1 MNIKK
6 SFRII
11 FYFLSFIILR
21 ILLPCSA
28 FADHFTILPYEI
40 KDMIFDYLPKRSI
53 VSMRGVNKISCKDV
67 EAYLLRRRD
76 FLSLR
81 TTSRVILGF
90 SNPDLVKKIERIDC
104 QECRLKSNSF
114 FYFLNWINPKITENS
129 FSRLQNF
136 SNLSSLN
143 IDTHL
148 SPNDME
154 SMAEALPHLS
164 QLHVLSLKRAFP
176 PYKHEWKTTESYSHT
191 KSVMAVAENLPFLPR
206 LESLEVVNYEI
217 GSKGVSILAI
227 HLNDVSDLKI
237 LTLDFVMLKDLGAIN
252 LAHNLY
258 HVPCLEELSL
268 RYNWFSN
275 EGLREIAKNLKYV
288 HSLKKLN
295 LTGNTNLQNGLVDL
309 ANCFSSLPQLREL
322 MLGDMHVSWA
332 SILMMCRNL
341 PELISLE
348 TLGFSMDAPNYR
360 EVGYYLYPAERT
372 LIQNQ
377 IEALGMNVEIVE
389 APVSP
394 IHHSAMYLTA
404 FYGLPL

>member
-1 MNIKK
+1 MNTKK
-6 SFRII
+6 SLRIL
-11 FYFLSFIILR
+11 FYFLSFITLGISLS
-21 ILLPCSA
+21 CST
-28 FADHFTILPYEI
+28 FAGHFTILPYEI
-40 KDMIFDYLPKRSI
+40 KDMIFDRLPKGSI
-53 VSMRGVNKISCKDV
+53 ASMRGVNKICGKDV
-67 EAYLLRRRD
+67 EAYWLRRRD

-81 TTSRVILGF
+81 TTSRATLGF
-90 SNPDLVKKIERIDC
+90 SNPQLVRKIELIGC
-104 QECRLKSNSF
+104 QECCLKGNSF
-114 FYFLNWINPKITENS
+114 FYFLNWLNPKVAENA
-129 FSRLQNF
+129 FDRLKNF
-136 SNLSSLN
+136 SDLASLK
-143 IDTHL
+143 IDAPL
-148 SPNDME
+148 FPNDME
-154 SMAEALPHLS
+154 SIAEALPHLS

-176 PYKHEWKTTESYSHT
+176 PYKHEWKTAESHSYT
-191 KSVMAVAENLPFLPR
+191 KSVMAVAENLPSLPH

-217 GSKGVSILAI
+217 GSKGVSILAV
-227 HLNDVSDLKI
+227 HLNDVPALRI

-275 EGLREIAKNLKYV
+275 EGLREIAKNFKYV
-288 HSLKKLN
+288 RSLKKLN

-309 ANCFSSLPQLREL
+309 ANCFSFLPQLREL
-322 MLGDMHVSWA
+322 MLGDMSVGRA
-332 SILMMCRNL
+332 SILVMCRNL
-341 PELISLE
+341 PELKSLE

-377 IEALGMNVEIVE
+377 IKSLGMGTRIVE